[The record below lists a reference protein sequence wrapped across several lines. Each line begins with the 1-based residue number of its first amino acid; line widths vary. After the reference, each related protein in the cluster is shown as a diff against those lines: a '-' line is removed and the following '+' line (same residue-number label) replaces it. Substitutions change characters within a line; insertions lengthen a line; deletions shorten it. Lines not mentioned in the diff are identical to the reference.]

1 MRVNRQ
7 GKRQPQAQESRGQ
20 EEPGQQVKLGK
31 GGKHM
36 NKRWNPEGE
45 GDVQV
50 DRLEVD
56 GRFTPRQ
63 GGEKNQVQQRE
74 VERFRMVKD
83 VGVVLV
89 SPRDGGKKIQNKVEK
104 GGAGENS
111 NRLTVETKPRDGKL
125 PVLSQN
131 IVNS

>member
-1 MRVNRQ
+1 
-7 GKRQPQAQESRGQ
+7 
-20 EEPGQQVKLGK
+20 
-31 GGKHM
+31 M

-45 GDVQV
+45 SDVQV

-56 GRFTPRQ
+56 RRFTPRQ
-63 GGEKNQVQQRE
+63 GGGKNQVQQRE

-89 SPRDGGKKIQNKVEK
+89 SPRDGRKKIQNKVKK
-104 GGAGENS
+104 GEAGENS